1 MQWGVDQANDDWIAL
16 ASFGIDHRGE
26 DALKVAALEWQQ
38 LVEGG
43 LAFLLILRQDHLLY
57 DGQAFLLHEH
67 VLGAT
72 EADAFRAE
80 GHSALCIARIVC
92 VGPHAEPAVLVRP
105 TQQLLQID
113 LFLIIGIDRLDDA
126 REYFSG
132 RAVDGDIVALAEHNI
147 SPDHAHQVFL
157 LVDADTLAAGYA
169 G

>member
-1 MQWGVDQANDDWIAL
+1 M
-16 ASFGIDHRGE
+16 
-26 DALKVAALEWQQ
+26 
-38 LVEGG
+38 VEGG
-43 LAFLLILRQDHLLY
+43 LAFLLILRQDHLLH
-57 DGQAFLLHEH
+57 DGQAFLFHEH

-80 GHSALCIARIVC
+80 GHSALCIARIVR

-157 LVDADTLAAGYA
+157 LVDADTLAARYA